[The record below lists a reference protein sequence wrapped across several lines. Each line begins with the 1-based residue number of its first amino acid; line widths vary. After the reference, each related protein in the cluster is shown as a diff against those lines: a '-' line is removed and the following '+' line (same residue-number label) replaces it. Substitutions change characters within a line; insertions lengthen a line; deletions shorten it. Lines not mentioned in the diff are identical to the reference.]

1 MDWSSSLSPQGEA
14 SLNSNSG
21 KGDLRV
27 RPTICGNEW
36 ADTPGPPLQFMRYG
50 LIAGNGRF
58 PFMVVEGARRAGVSL
73 SVAAIREETD
83 PELEREV
90 ERLTW
95 VGIGQLGKMIRFFK
109 GEGVEQAIM
118 AGQVKHVQIFSRAVP
133 DARMLKMLLKLPRR
147 NTNSLIGAVAA
158 ELASEGIDLIDS
170 TYFLQD
176 HLPVAGPL
184 TNRKPNAAER
194 ADIDYG
200 LEIAREMARLDLG
213 QTIVVRGKACV
224 AIEAMEGTDETIR
237 RAGELLGRSG
247 GPKRLSL
254 TTGALTVLKLSKP
267 DQDMRFDVPVVGIPT
282 IETMIAAGAT
292 CLCISAGKTLMFDR
306 DEMMALANKHKLA
319 IVAV

>member
-1 MDWSSSLSPQGEA
+1 
-14 SLNSNSG
+14 
-21 KGDLRV
+21 
-27 RPTICGNEW
+27 
-36 ADTPGPPLQFMRYG
+36 MRYG

-58 PFMVVEGARRAGVSL
+58 PFMVVEGARRAGAAL

-109 GEGVEQAIM
+109 GEGVEKAIM

-158 ELASEGIDLIDS
+158 ELRSEGIDLIDS

-176 HLPVAGPL
+176 HLPRVGNL

-194 ADIDYG
+194 ADVEYG
-200 LEIAREMARLDLG
+200 LEIARELANLDLG

-237 RAGELLGRSG
+237 RAGELLSG
-247 GPKRLSL
+247 GKKRLRL
-254 TTGALTVLKLSKP
+254 TSGALTVLKLSKP
-267 DQDMRFDVPVVGIPT
+267 DQDMRFDVPVVGLPT

-306 DEMMALANKHKLA
+306 DEMIALANKNKLA

>member
-1 MDWSSSLSPQGEA
+1 
-14 SLNSNSG
+14 
-21 KGDLRV
+21 
-27 RPTICGNEW
+27 
-36 ADTPGPPLQFMRYG
+36 MRYG

-58 PFMVVEGARRAGVSL
+58 PFMVVEGARRAGAAL

-83 PELEREV
+83 PALEREV

-109 GEGVEQAIM
+109 GEGVEKAIM

-158 ELASEGIDLIDS
+158 ELQSEGIDLIDS

-176 HLPVAGPL
+176 HLPRVGNL

-194 ADIDYG
+194 ADVEYG
-200 LEIAREMARLDLG
+200 LEIARELANLDLG

-237 RAGELLGRSG
+237 RAGELLRG
-247 GPKRLSL
+247 GKKRLRL
-254 TTGALTVLKLSKP
+254 TSGALTVLKLSKP

-306 DEMMALANKHKLA
+306 DELIALANKNKLA